1 MKTQKTIKVGGMS
14 CVRCSAAVE
23 HALKSVDGV
32 EECAVSYAN
41 GRAEVVFD
49 DEKADLKTLERA
61 IKKAGYEV
69 LEDVR
74 EAKKREFKSNLR
86 LFIFSLVFSLPF
98 FTMMALMFI
107 IPESSIMHFL
117 HNGILQL
124 IFATPIQLVAGWR
137 FYRGA
142 FKSLMNKSPSMD
154 LLVALGTTASYAYS
168 VYSLIANGAHGTFY
182 FESSA
187 MIITLVLLGKTLE
200 SRARAKT
207 NEAIEKLTDLAP
219 KTATVVRDGVEKTV
233 PTSQIAVGDIVLV
246 RPGESLPADGVVI
259 KGESHID
266 ESALT
271 GESMPVS
278 KRVCDKVFG
287 GTVNGKGFI
296 YFRAEGVG
304 GDTVLSGIIRLVE
317 EAQSSKAHIQSIADK
332 VASVFVPAVTAIS
345 LITFLVTFFT
355 ADDALY
361 ALDSA
366 VAVLVIACPCSLGL
380 ATPTAL
386 MVGIGRGA
394 SNGVLI
400 KNADALERACSV
412 KAIVLDKTG
421 TLTEGKPSVTKTV
434 ILDGGDEN
442 SVAYAASAEALSEH
456 PVAIA
461 VVASYEGEGLECEEF
476 ESVTGKGVF
485 AVINGKR
492 VLVGKPDWIEKECNL
507 KLGDEVLDLATGGN
521 TLVVCAINGALS
533 VAFAVSDAIRVNAA
547 DAVGRLKASGIYTVL
562 VTGDNEATARS
573 VAKTVGVDEYVAN
586 VLPDGKVKEIERL
599 KEKFGTVAMVGD
611 GINDS
616 PALAVSDVGF
626 AIGSG
631 TDIAIESGDIVLVG
645 NDVSA
650 VNFAISLSR
659 ATMRKIKQNLFW
671 AFFYNVI
678 GIPLA
683 AFGLLNPVI
692 AGAAMAFSSVSV
704 VTNSLLLK
712 RVKLK

>member
-1 MKTQKTIKVGGMS
+1 MS

-23 HALKSVDGV
+23 HALCAVDGV
-32 EECAVSYAN
+32 ESCSVSYAN

-49 DEKADLKTLERA
+49 EERVNIKLLERA

-86 LFIFSLVFSLPF
+86 LFIFSLAFSLPF
-98 FTMMALMFI
+98 FIMMALMFI
-107 IPESSIMHFL
+107 IPEGDIMHLL
-117 HNGILQL
+117 HNGILQICL
-124 IFATPIQLVAGWR
+124 ATPIQFVAGWR

-200 SRARAKT
+200 SRARART

-219 KTATVVRDGVEKTV
+219 KSATLVRDGVEEV
-233 PTSQIAVGDIVLV
+233 IPISQIAVGDIILV
-246 RPGESLPADGVVI
+246 RPGESVPADGIVV

-271 GESMPVS
+271 GESMPVA
-278 KRVCDKVFG
+278 KRDRDNVFG
-287 GTVNGKGFI
+287 GTVNGRGSF

-317 EAQSSKAHIQSIADK
+317 EAQSTKAHIQSIADK
-332 VASVFVPAVTAIS
+332 VAAVFVPVVTAVAV
-345 LITFLVTFFT
+345 ITFIITYLVTDSIT
-355 ADDALY
+355 N

-400 KNADALERACSV
+400 KNADALERACAV

-421 TLTEGKPSVTKTV
+421 TLTEGKPSVVKTV
-434 ILDGGDEN
+434 VLNGGDEDFV
-442 SVAYAASAEALSEH
+442 SYAACAEAMSEH
-456 PVAIA
+456 PIGSAIA
-461 VVASYEGEGLECEEF
+461 SLNKNEGLVCEEF

-485 AVINGKR
+485 ARINKKS
-492 VLVGKPDWIEKECNL
+492 VLVGKPDWIEEKCNV
-507 KLGDEVLDLATGGN
+507 KLENEVMSLAEGGN
-521 TLVVCAINGALS
+521 TLVVCAIDGNLA
-533 VAFAVSDAIRVNAA
+533 VAFAVA
-547 DAVGRLKASGIYTVL
+547 DAVREDAFDAVKRLKDAGIYTVL
-562 VTGDNEATARS
+562 VTGDNEATAGS
-573 VAKTVGVDEYVAN
+573 VAKRVGVDEYIAN
-586 VLPDGKVKEIERL
+586 TLPDGKQKEIARL
-599 KEKFGTVAMVGD
+599 KEKFGVVAMVGD

-616 PALAVSDVGF
+616 PALAAADVGF

-645 NDVSA
+645 GNVSA
-650 VNFAISLSR
+650 VSFAISLSR
-659 ATMRKIKQNLFW
+659 ATMRRIKQNLFW

-678 GIPLA
+678 GIPVA
-683 AFGLLNPVI
+683 AFGLLNPIV

-712 RVKLK
+712 KVKLK

>member
-107 IPESSIMHFL
+107 LPESSVLHFL

-124 IFATPIQLVAGWR
+124 IFATPIQFVAGWR

-168 VYSLIANGAHGTFY
+168 VYSLIANGAHSTFY

-332 VASVFVPAVTAIS
+332 VAAVFVPAVTAIS

-355 ADDALY
+355 ADDALH

-421 TLTEGKPSVTKTV
+421 TLTEGKPSVTKTL

-442 SVAYAASAEALSEH
+442 SVSYAASAEALSEH

-461 VVASYEGEGLECEEF
+461 VAASYEGELLECEEF

-507 KLGDEVLDLATGGN
+507 KLCDEVLDLATGGN
-521 TLVVCAINGALS
+521 TLVVCAIDGALS
-533 VAFAVSDAIRVNAA
+533 VAFAVSDAIRINAA

-562 VTGDNEATARS
+562 VTGDNEATASS
-573 VAKTVGVDEYVAN
+573 VAKAVGVDEYVAN

-645 NDVSA
+645 NDVSS
-650 VNFAISLSR
+650 VSLAISLSR

>member
-1 MKTQKTIKVGGMS
+1 MIVQKTLKVGGMS

-23 HALKSVDGV
+23 HALNAVEGV
-32 EECAVSYAN
+32 TSCAVSYAN

-49 DEKADLKTLERA
+49 DEAVNLKVLEKA

-86 LFIFSLVFSLPF
+86 LFVFSLIFSLPF

-107 IPESSIMHFL
+107 IPESGIVKTL

-124 IFATPIQLVAGWR
+124 VFATPIQFVAGWR

-168 VYSLIANGAHGTFY
+168 VYSLIANGVHGTFY

-207 NEAIEKLTDLAP
+207 NEAIEKLIDLAP
-219 KTATVVRDGVEKTV
+219 KTATVVRDGVETVV
-233 PTSQIAVGDIVLV
+233 PTSQIAVGEIVLV
-246 RPGESLPADGVVI
+246 RPGESLPADGIVI

-271 GESMPVS
+271 GESMPVA
-278 KRVCDKVFG
+278 KREGDKVVG
-287 GTVNGKGFI
+287 GTVNGKGSF
-296 YFRAEGVG
+296 YFRAECVG
-304 GDTVLSGIIRLVE
+304 NDTVLSGIIRLVE
-317 EAQSSKAHIQSIADK
+317 DAQSSKAHIQSIADK
-332 VASVFVPAVTAIS
+332 VAAVFVPAVTAIA

-386 MVGIGRGA
+386 MVGIGLGA

-400 KNADALERACSV
+400 KNADALEQACSV

-421 TLTEGKPSVTKTV
+421 TLTEGKPSVTKTI
-434 ILDGGDEN
+434 ILDGGNEN
-442 SVAYAASAEALSEH
+442 SIAYAASAEALSEH
-456 PVAIA
+456 PIGIAIA
-461 VVASYEGEGLECEEF
+461 SEYKGELLECAEF
-476 ESVTGKGVF
+476 ESVTGKGIS
-485 AVINGKR
+485 AVIDKKK
-492 VLVGKPDWIEKECNL
+492 VLVGKPEWIEGECDL
-507 KLGDEVLDLATGGN
+507 KLGDEILDLAMGGN
-521 TLVVCAINGALS
+521 TLVVCAIDGKAL
-533 VAFAVSDAIRVNAA
+533 VAFAISDAVRVNAA
-547 DAVGRLKASGIYTVL
+547 DAVGRLKASGIHTVL
-562 VTGDNEATARS
+562 VTGDNEAAARS
-573 VAKTVGVDEYVAN
+573 VAKAVGVDEYVAN
-586 VLPDGKVKEIERL
+586 ALPDGKVREIERL
-599 KEKFGTVAMVGD
+599 KEKFGVVAMVGD
-611 GINDS
+611 GINDA

-626 AIGSG
+626 AVGGG
-631 TDIAIESGDIVLVG
+631 TDIAMESGDIVLVG
-645 NDVSA
+645 NNVSA
-650 VNFAISLSR
+650 VDFAISLSR
-659 ATMRKIKQNLFW
+659 ATMKKIKQNLFW
-671 AFFYNVI
+671 AFFYNSI

-683 AFGLLNPVI
+683 AFGMLNPII

>member
-1 MKTQKTIKVGGMS
+1 MS
-14 CVRCSAAVE
+14 CIRCSAAVE

-107 IPESSIMHFL
+107 IPESGIVHFL

-442 SVAYAASAEALSEH
+442 SIAYAASAEALSEH

-461 VVASYEGEGLECEEF
+461 VAASYEGELLECEEF

-521 TLVVCAINGALS
+521 TLVVCAIDGALS
-533 VAFAVSDAIRVNAA
+533 VAFAISDAIRINAA
-547 DAVGRLKASGIYTVL
+547 DAVGWLKASGIYTVL
-562 VTGDNEATARS
+562 VTGDNEATASS

-599 KEKFGTVAMVGD
+599 KEKYKTVAMVGD

-645 NDVSA
+645 NDVSS
-650 VNFAISLSR
+650 VSLAISLSR

>member
-23 HALKSVDGV
+23 HALKAVDGV
-32 EECAVSYAN
+32 EGCSVSYAN
-41 GRAEVVFD
+41 GRAEVIFD
-49 DEKADLKTLERA
+49 DERVNIKTLERA

-74 EAKKREFKSNLR
+74 EAKKREFKGNLR

-98 FTMMALMFI
+98 FIMMALMFI
-107 IPESSIMHFL
+107 IPESSVVHFL

-168 VYSLIANGAHGTFY
+168 VYSLIANGAYGIFY

-200 SRARAKT
+200 SRARART

-219 KTATVVRDGVEKTV
+219 KSATVVRGEAEEVIPVSD
-233 PTSQIAVGDIVLV
+233 IIVGDIILV
-246 RPGESLPADGVVI
+246 RPGESIPADGVVI
-259 KGESHID
+259 RGESHID

-271 GESMPVS
+271 GESMPVA
-278 KRVCDKVFG
+278 KRVRDKVFG
-287 GTVNGKGFI
+287 GTVNGNGSF

-317 EAQSSKAHIQSIADK
+317 EAQSTKAHIQSIADK
-332 VASVFVPAVTAIS
+332 VAAVFVPAVTGIS
-345 LITFLVTFFT
+345 LITFLLTYFIGHN
-355 ADDALY
+355 ALD

-386 MVGIGRGA
+386 MVGIGLGA

-400 KNADALERACSV
+400 KNADALEQACAI

-421 TLTEGKPSVTKTV
+421 TLTEGKPSVRKTV

-442 SVAYAASAEALSEH
+442 SVVYAASAEAGSEH
-456 PVAIA
+456 PIGVVIA
-461 VVASYEGEGLECEEF
+461 SLCKEVLECESF
-476 ESVTGKGVF
+476 ESVTGKGVI
-485 AVINGKR
+485 ARINGKS

-507 KLGDEVLDLATGGN
+507 KLDDGVIALASGGN
-521 TLVVCAINGALS
+521 TLVVCAIDGQPS
-533 VAFAVSDAIRVNAA
+533 VAFAISDAVRSNAT
-547 DAVGRLKASGIYTVL
+547 DSVHRLKALGIRTVL
-562 VTGDNEATARS
+562 VTGDNEETARA
-573 VAKTVGVDEYVAN
+573 VANTVGVDEYIAN

-599 KEKFGTVAMVGD
+599 KEKYKTVAMVGD

-616 PALAVSDVGF
+616 PALAASDVGF

-645 NDVSA
+645 SDISA
-650 VNFAISLSR
+650 LSFAMMLSR

-683 AFGLLNPVI
+683 AFGLLNPII
-692 AGAAMAFSSVSV
+692 AGGAMAFSSLSV

>member
-14 CVRCSAAVE
+14 CIRCSAAVE

-107 IPESSIMHFL
+107 IPESGIVHFL

-442 SVAYAASAEALSEH
+442 SIAYAASAEALSEH

-461 VVASYEGEGLECEEF
+461 VAASYEGELLECEEF

-521 TLVVCAINGALS
+521 TLVVCAIDGALS
-533 VAFAVSDAIRVNAA
+533 VAFAISDAIRINAA
-547 DAVGRLKASGIYTVL
+547 DAVGWLKASGIYTVL
-562 VTGDNEATARS
+562 VTGDNEATASS

-599 KEKFGTVAMVGD
+599 KEKYKTVAMVGD

-645 NDVSA
+645 NDVSS
-650 VNFAISLSR
+650 VSLAISLSR

>member
-107 IPESSIMHFL
+107 IPESGIVHFL

-421 TLTEGKPSVTKTV
+421 TLTEGKPSVTKTL

-442 SVAYAASAEALSEH
+442 SIAYAASAEALSEH
-456 PVAIA
+456 PIGDAI
-461 VVASYEGEGLECEEF
+461 VYEYKGRLLECEEF

-507 KLGDEVLDLATGGN
+507 KLCDEVLDLATGGN
-521 TLVVCAINGALS
+521 TLVVCAIDGALS
-533 VAFAVSDAIRVNAA
+533 VAFAISDAIRVNAA

-562 VTGDNEATARS
+562 VTGDNEATASS

-599 KEKFGTVAMVGD
+599 KEKYKTVAMVGD

-645 NDVSA
+645 NDVSS
-650 VNFAISLSR
+650 VSLAISLSR

>member
-1 MKTQKTIKVGGMS
+1 MITQKNIKVGGMS

-23 HALKSVDGV
+23 HALKSVVGV
-32 EECAVSYAN
+32 EGCTVSYAN
-41 GRAEVVFD
+41 GRADVTFD
-49 DEKADLKTLERA
+49 DERVSLKTLEKA

-98 FTMMALMFI
+98 FVMMALMFI
-107 IPESSIMHFL
+107 LPESDVVHFL
-117 HNGILQL
+117 HNGILQ
-124 IFATPIQLVAGWR
+124 IAFATPIQFVAGFR
-137 FYRGA
+137 FYKGA

-168 VYSLIANGAHGTFY
+168 VYSLIANGVHGTFY

-200 SRARAKT
+200 SRARART

-219 KTATVVRDGVEKTV
+219 KTATVVREGEEVTV
-233 PTSQIAVGDIVLV
+233 QVAEITAGDIILV

-271 GESMPVS
+271 GESMPVA
-278 KRVCDKVFG
+278 KRVFDKVFG
-287 GTVNGKGFI
+287 GTVNGKGSF
-296 YFRAEGVG
+296 YFRAESVG
-304 GDTVLSGIIRLVE
+304 SDTVLSGIIRLVE
-317 EAQSSKAHIQSIADK
+317 DAQSSKAHIQSIADK
-332 VASVFVPAVTAIS
+332 VASVFVPAVTVIS
-345 LITFLVTFFT
+345 LVTFFLT
-355 ADDALY
+355 YFITEDAVY

-400 KNADALERACSV
+400 KNADALEHSCAI
-412 KAIVLDKTG
+412 KAVVLDKTG
-421 TLTEGKPSVTKTV
+421 TLTVGKPSVAKTL
-434 ILDGGDEN
+434 ILDGRVEDPI
-442 SVAYAASAEALSEH
+442 AYAASAECASEH
-456 PVAIA
+456 PIAAAIA
-461 VVASYEGEGLECEEF
+461 SLYEYEMLECEDF
-476 ESVTGKGVF
+476 ESVTGKGIS
-485 AVINGKR
+485 ASIDGKR
-492 VLVGKPDWIEKECNL
+492 VLVGKAEWIEDECGI
-507 KLGDEVLDLATGGN
+507 KLDGDVLSLANGGK
-521 TLVVCAINGALS
+521 TLVVCAIDGTPS
-533 VAFAVSDAIRVNAA
+533 VAFAISDTVRSNAF
-547 DAVGRLKASGIYTVL
+547 DSVKKLKDMGIYTVL
-562 VTGDNEATARS
+562 VTGDNEATAKA
-573 VAKTVGVDEYVAN
+573 VADAVGVDEYIAN
-586 VLPDGKVKEIERL
+586 VLPDGKVKEAKRL
-599 KEKFGTVAMVGD
+599 KEKYGVVAMVGD

-616 PALAVSDVGF
+616 PALAASDVGF
-626 AIGSG
+626 AVGGG

-645 NDVSA
+645 GDISA
-650 VNFAISLSR
+650 VGFAISLSR

-683 AFGLLNPVI
+683 AFGLLNPII
-692 AGAAMAFSSVSV
+692 AGAAMAFSSLSV

-712 RVKLK
+712 RIRL

>member
-1 MKTQKTIKVGGMS
+1 MS

>member
-1 MKTQKTIKVGGMS
+1 MITQKNIKVGGMS

-23 HALKSVDGV
+23 HALKSVVGV
-32 EECAVSYAN
+32 EGCTVSYAN
-41 GRAEVVFD
+41 GRADVTFD
-49 DEKADLKTLERA
+49 DERVSLKTLEKA

-98 FTMMALMFI
+98 FVMMALMFI
-107 IPESSIMHFL
+107 LPESDVVHFL
-117 HNGILQL
+117 HNGILQ
-124 IFATPIQLVAGWR
+124 IAFATPIQFVAGFR
-137 FYRGA
+137 FYKGA

-168 VYSLIANGAHGTFY
+168 VYSLIANGVHGTFY

-200 SRARAKT
+200 SRARART

-219 KTATVVRDGVEKTV
+219 KTATVVREGEEVTV
-233 PTSQIAVGDIVLV
+233 QVAEITAGDIILV

-271 GESMPVS
+271 GESMPVA
-278 KRVCDKVFG
+278 KRVFDKVFG
-287 GTVNGKGFI
+287 GTVNGKGSF
-296 YFRAEGVG
+296 YFRAESVG
-304 GDTVLSGIIRLVE
+304 SDTVLSGIIRLVE
-317 EAQSSKAHIQSIADK
+317 DAQSSKAHIQSIADK
-332 VASVFVPAVTAIS
+332 VAAVFVPAVTGIS
-345 LITFLVTFFT
+345 LITFLLTYFIGHN
-355 ADDALY
+355 ALD

-400 KNADALERACSV
+400 KNADALEHSCAI
-412 KAIVLDKTG
+412 KAVVLDKTG
-421 TLTEGKPSVTKTV
+421 TLTVGKPSVAKTL
-434 ILDGGDEN
+434 ILDGRVEDPI
-442 SVAYAASAEALSEH
+442 AYAASAESASEH
-456 PVAIA
+456 PIAAAIA
-461 VVASYEGEGLECEEF
+461 SLYEYEMLECEDF
-476 ESVTGKGVF
+476 ESVTGKGIS
-485 AVINGKR
+485 ASIDGKR
-492 VLVGKPDWIEKECNL
+492 VLVGKAEWIEDECGI
-507 KLGDEVLDLATGGN
+507 KLGDDVLSLANGGK
-521 TLVVCAINGALS
+521 TLVVCAIDGTPS
-533 VAFAVSDAIRVNAA
+533 VAFAISDTVRSNAF
-547 DAVGRLKASGIYTVL
+547 DSVKKLKDMGIYTVL
-562 VTGDNEATARS
+562 VTGDNEATAKA
-573 VAKTVGVDEYVAN
+573 VADAVGVDEYIAN
-586 VLPDGKVKEIERL
+586 VLPDGKVKEAKRL
-599 KEKFGTVAMVGD
+599 KEKYGVVAMVCD

-616 PALAVSDVGF
+616 PALAASDVGF
-626 AIGSG
+626 AVGGG

-645 NDVSA
+645 GDISA
-650 VNFAISLSR
+650 VGFAISLSR

-683 AFGLLNPVI
+683 AFGLLNPII
-692 AGAAMAFSSVSV
+692 AGGAMAFSSLSV

-712 RVKLK
+712 RIRL

>member
-1 MKTQKTIKVGGMS
+1 MS

-23 HALKSVDGV
+23 HALKSVVGV
-32 EECAVSYAN
+32 EGCTVSYAN
-41 GRAEVVFD
+41 GRADVTFD
-49 DEKADLKTLERA
+49 DERVSLKTLEKA

-98 FTMMALMFI
+98 FVMMALMFI
-107 IPESSIMHFL
+107 LPESDVVHFL
-117 HNGILQL
+117 HNGILQ
-124 IFATPIQLVAGWR
+124 IAFATPIQFVAGFR
-137 FYRGA
+137 FYKGA

-168 VYSLIANGAHGTFY
+168 VYSLIANGVHGTFY

-200 SRARAKT
+200 SRARART

-219 KTATVVRDGVEKTV
+219 KTATVVREGEEVTV
-233 PTSQIAVGDIVLV
+233 QVAEITAGDIILV

-259 KGESHID
+259 RGESHID

-271 GESMPVS
+271 GESMPVA
-278 KRVCDKVFG
+278 KRVRDKVFG
-287 GTVNGKGFI
+287 GTVNGKGSF
-296 YFRAEGVG
+296 YFRAESVG
-304 GDTVLSGIIRLVE
+304 SDTVLSGIIRLVE
-317 EAQSSKAHIQSIADK
+317 DAQSSKAHIQSIADK
-332 VASVFVPAVTAIS
+332 VASVFVPAVTVIS
-345 LITFLVTFFT
+345 LVTFFLT
-355 ADDALY
+355 YFITEDAVY

-400 KNADALERACSV
+400 KNADALEHSCAI
-412 KAIVLDKTG
+412 KAVVLDKTG
-421 TLTEGKPSVTKTV
+421 TLTVGKPSVAKTL
-434 ILDGGDEN
+434 ILDGRVEDPI
-442 SVAYAASAEALSEH
+442 AYAASAESASEH
-456 PVAIA
+456 PIAAAIA
-461 VVASYEGEGLECEEF
+461 SLYEYEMLECEDF
-476 ESVTGKGVF
+476 ESVTGKGVI
-485 AVINGKR
+485 ARINGKS

-507 KLGDEVLDLATGGN
+507 KLDDGVIALANGGN
-521 TLVVCAINGALS
+521 TLVVCAIDGQPS
-533 VAFAVSDAIRVNAA
+533 VAFAISDAVRSNAV
-547 DAVGRLKASGIYTVL
+547 DSVHRLKALGIRTVL
-562 VTGDNEATARS
+562 VTGDNEETARA
-573 VAKTVGVDEYVAN
+573 VANTVGVDEYIAN
-586 VLPDGKVKEIERL
+586 VLPDGKVREIERL
-599 KEKFGTVAMVGD
+599 KEKYKTVAMVGD

-616 PALAVSDVGF
+616 PALAASDVGF

-645 NDVSA
+645 SDISA
-650 VNFAISLSR
+650 VGFAISLSR

-683 AFGLLNPVI
+683 AFGLLNPII
-692 AGAAMAFSSVSV
+692 AGGAMAFSSVSV

-712 RVKLK
+712 KVKLK

>member
-1 MKTQKTIKVGGMS
+1 MIIQKAIRVGGMS

-32 EECAVSYAN
+32 EKCTVSYAN
-41 GRAEVVFD
+41 GRADVTFD
-49 DEKADLKTLERA
+49 DERVSLKTLEKA

-74 EAKKREFKSNLR
+74 EAKKREFKNNLR

-98 FTMMALMFI
+98 FVMMALMFI
-107 IPESSIMHFL
+107 IPESDVVHFL
-117 HNGILQL
+117 HNGILQI
-124 IFATPIQLVAGWR
+124 IFATPIQFVAGFR
-137 FYRGA
+137 FYKGA
-142 FKSLMNKSPSMD
+142 FKSLMNKRPSMD

-168 VYSLIANGAHGTFY
+168 VYSLISNGVHGTFY

-219 KTATVVRDGVEKTV
+219 KSATVVRNGVEEV
-233 PTSQIAVGDIVLV
+233 IPTSQIEVGDIILV
-246 RPGESLPADGVVI
+246 RPGEALPADGVVI
-259 KGESHID
+259 RGESHID

-271 GESMPVS
+271 GESMPVA
-278 KRVCDKVFG
+278 KRENDKVFG
-287 GTVNGKGFI
+287 GTVNGKGSF

-304 GDTVLSGIIRLVE
+304 ADTVLSGIIRLVE
-317 EAQSSKAHIQSIADK
+317 DAQSSKAHIQSIADK
-332 VASVFVPAVTAIS
+332 VASVFVPAVTGIA
-345 LITFLVTFFT
+345 LITFLVTFFVT
-355 ADDALY
+355 ENAVY

-400 KNADALERACSV
+400 KNADALERACDI

-421 TLTEGKPSVTKTV
+421 TLTVGKPSVTETL
-434 ILDGGDEN
+434 ILDGNAEN
-442 SVAYAASAEALSEH
+442 TIAYAASAEGSSEH
-456 PVAIA
+456 PIAAAISD
-461 VVASYEGEGLECEEF
+461 VYKGELLECEEF
-476 ESVTGKGVF
+476 ESVTGKG
-485 AVINGKR
+485 ILTKIGGKR
-492 VLVGKPDWIEKECNL
+492 VLVGKADWVENECNIR
-507 KLGDEVLDLATGGN
+507 LGDDVLSLANGGK
-521 TLVVCAINGALS
+521 TLVVCAIDGRPS
-533 VAFAVSDAIRVNAA
+533 VAFAISDAVRGNAY
-547 DAVGRLKASGIYTVL
+547 DTVRKLKEMGIHTVL
-562 VTGDNEATARS
+562 VTGDNEATAKA
-573 VAKTVGVDEYVAN
+573 VAGAVGVDEYIAN
-586 VLPDGKVKEIERL
+586 VLPDGKVKEIKRL
-599 KEKFGTVAMVGD
+599 KEKYGTVAMVGD

-616 PALAVSDVGF
+616 PALAASDVGF

-645 NDVSA
+645 SDISA

-683 AFGLLNPVI
+683 AFGLLNPII

-712 RVKLK
+712 KTRL

>member
-1 MKTQKTIKVGGMS
+1 MS

-23 HALKSVDGV
+23 RALKSVVGV
-32 EECAVSYAN
+32 EGCTVSYAN
-41 GRAEVVFD
+41 GRADVTFD
-49 DEKADLKTLERA
+49 DERVSLKTLEKA

-98 FTMMALMFI
+98 FVMMALMFI
-107 IPESSIMHFL
+107 LPESDVVHFL
-117 HNGILQL
+117 HNGILQ
-124 IFATPIQLVAGWR
+124 IAFATPIQFVAGFR
-137 FYRGA
+137 FYKGA

-168 VYSLIANGAHGTFY
+168 VYSLIANGVHGTFY

-200 SRARAKT
+200 SRARART

-219 KTATVVRDGVEKTV
+219 KTATVVREGEEVTV
-233 PTSQIAVGDIVLV
+233 QVAEITAGDIILV

-271 GESMPVS
+271 GESMPVA
-278 KRVCDKVFG
+278 KRVRDKVFG
-287 GTVNGKGFI
+287 GTVNGKGSF
-296 YFRAEGVG
+296 YFRAESVG
-304 GDTVLSGIIRLVE
+304 SDTVLSGIIRLVE
-317 EAQSSKAHIQSIADK
+317 DAQSSKAHIQSIADK
-332 VASVFVPAVTAIS
+332 VASVFVPAVTVIS
-345 LITFLVTFFT
+345 LVTFFLT
-355 ADDALY
+355 YFITEDAVY

-400 KNADALERACSV
+400 KNADALEQACAI

-421 TLTEGKPSVTKTV
+421 TLTEGKPSVRETV

-442 SVAYAASAEALSEH
+442 SVVYAASAEAGSEH
-456 PVAIA
+456 PIGV
-461 VVASYEGEGLECEEF
+461 VVASLCKEVLECESF
-476 ESVTGKGVF
+476 ESVTGKGVI
-485 AVINGKR
+485 ARINGKS

-507 KLGDEVLDLATGGN
+507 KLDDGVIALASGGN
-521 TLVVCAINGALS
+521 TLVVCAIDGRPS
-533 VAFAVSDAIRVNAA
+533 VAFAISDTVRSNAF
-547 DAVGRLKASGIYTVL
+547 DSVKKLKDMGIYTVL
-562 VTGDNEATARS
+562 VTGDNEATAKA
-573 VAKTVGVDEYVAN
+573 VADAVGVDEYIAN
-586 VLPDGKVKEIERL
+586 VLPDGKVKETKRL
-599 KEKFGTVAMVGD
+599 KEKYGVVAMVGD

-616 PALAVSDVGF
+616 PALAASDVGF
-626 AIGSG
+626 AVGGG

-645 NDVSA
+645 SDISA
-650 VNFAISLSR
+650 VGFAISLSR

-683 AFGLLNPVI
+683 AFGLLNPII
-692 AGAAMAFSSVSV
+692 AGGAMAFSSLSV
-704 VTNSLLLK
+704 VTNSLFLK
-712 RVKLK
+712 RVRL

>member
-1 MKTQKTIKVGGMS
+1 MS

-23 HALKSVDGV
+23 HALKSVVGV
-32 EECAVSYAN
+32 EGCTVSYAN
-41 GRAEVVFD
+41 GRADVTFD
-49 DEKADLKTLERA
+49 DERVSLKTLEKA

-98 FTMMALMFI
+98 FVMMALMFI
-107 IPESSIMHFL
+107 LPESDVVHFL
-117 HNGILQL
+117 HNGILQ
-124 IFATPIQLVAGWR
+124 IAFATPIQFVAGFR
-137 FYRGA
+137 FYKGA

-168 VYSLIANGAHGTFY
+168 VYSLIANGVHGTFY

-200 SRARAKT
+200 SRARART

-219 KTATVVRDGVEKTV
+219 KTATVVREGEEVTV
-233 PTSQIAVGDIVLV
+233 QVAEITAGDIILV

-271 GESMPVS
+271 GESMPVA
-278 KRVCDKVFG
+278 KRVFDKVFG
-287 GTVNGKGFI
+287 GTVNGKGSF
-296 YFRAEGVG
+296 YFRAESVG
-304 GDTVLSGIIRLVE
+304 SDTVLSGIIRLVE
-317 EAQSSKAHIQSIADK
+317 DAQSSKAHIQSIADK
-332 VASVFVPAVTAIS
+332 VAAVFVPAVTVIS
-345 LITFLVTFFT
+345 LVTFFLT
-355 ADDALY
+355 YFITEDAVY

-400 KNADALERACSV
+400 KNADALEHSCAI
-412 KAIVLDKTG
+412 KAVVLDKTG
-421 TLTEGKPSVTKTV
+421 TLTVGKPSVRETV

-442 SVAYAASAEALSEH
+442 SVVYAASAEAGSEH
-456 PVAIA
+456 PIGV
-461 VVASYEGEGLECEEF
+461 VVASLCKEVLECESF
-476 ESVTGKGVF
+476 ESVTGKGVI
-485 AVINGKR
+485 ARINGKS

-507 KLGDEVLDLATGGN
+507 KLDDEVLALASGGN
-521 TLVVCAINGALS
+521 TLVVCAIDGLPS
-533 VAFAVSDAIRVNAA
+533 VAFAISDAVRSNAT
-547 DAVGRLKASGIYTVL
+547 DSVHRLKALGIRTVL
-562 VTGDNEATARS
+562 VTGDNEETARA
-573 VAKTVGVDEYVAN
+573 VANTVGVDEYIAN

-599 KEKFGTVAMVGD
+599 KEKYKTVAMVGD

-616 PALAVSDVGF
+616 PALAASDVGF

-645 NDVSA
+645 SDISA
-650 VNFAISLSR
+650 LSFAMMLSR

-683 AFGLLNPVI
+683 AFGLLNPII
-692 AGAAMAFSSVSV
+692 AGGAMAFSSLSV

-712 RVKLK
+712 KVKLK

>member
-1 MKTQKTIKVGGMS
+1 MKIQKTIKVGGMS

-23 HALKSVDGV
+23 NALNSVKGV
-32 EECAVSYAN
+32 EYCAVSYAN
-41 GRAEVVFD
+41 GRAEVCFD
-49 DEKADLKTLERA
+49 DEKTALPVLEKA

-74 EAKKREFKSNLR
+74 EARKREFKSNLT
-86 LFIFSLVFSLPF
+86 LFIFSLVLSLPF
-98 FTMMALMFI
+98 FVMMALMFI
-107 IPESSIMHFL
+107 IPESEIVHFL
-117 HNGILQL
+117 HNGILQ
-124 IFATPIQLVAGWR
+124 IAFATPIQFVSGFR

-168 VYSLIANGAHGTFY
+168 VYSLIANGIYGTFY

-200 SRARAKT
+200 SRARART
-207 NEAIEKLTDLAP
+207 SEAIEKLMDLAP
-219 KTATVVRDGVEKTV
+219 KTATVVRGDAEETV
-233 PTSQIAVGDIVLV
+233 PVSSIAVGDIILV
-246 RPGESLPADGVVI
+246 RPGESVPADGIIVR
-259 KGESHID
+259 GESHID

-278 KRVCDKVFG
+278 KSEGDKVFG
-287 GTVNGKGFI
+287 GTVNRSGSF
-296 YFRAEGVG
+296 YFKAESVG
-304 GDTVLSGIIRLVE
+304 SDTILSGIIKLVE
-317 EAQSSKAHIQSIADK
+317 DAQSSKAHIQSIADK
-332 VASVFVPAVTAIS
+332 VSAIFVPAVTAVS
-345 LITFLVTFFT
+345 LIAFFVTFFVT
-355 ADDALY
+355 DDALR

-400 KNADALERACSV
+400 KNADALERACEI
-412 KAIVLDKTG
+412 KAIILDKTG
-421 TLTEGKPSVTKTV
+421 TLTEGKPSVTRTV
-434 ILDGGDEN
+434 ILNGGSDE
-442 SVAYAASAEALSEH
+442 SIKYAAAAESLSEH
-456 PVAIA
+456 PLGEAI
-461 VVASYEGEGLECEEF
+461 VSEYKGKLPECKDF
-476 ESVTGKGVF
+476 ISVTGKGIRATVDGKS
-485 AVINGKR
+485 VI
-492 VLVGKPDWIEKECNL
+492 VGKPEWIAEECNT
-507 KLGDEVLDLATGGN
+507 ELDNEIFELENGGN
-521 TLVVCAINGALS
+521 TVVACAVDGVAA
-533 VAFAVSDAIRVNAA
+533 VAFAIA
-547 DAVGRLKASGIYTVL
+547 DAVRENSADAVKKLKDSGIYTVL

-573 VAKTVGVDEYVAN
+573 VAQRVGVDEYIAN
-586 VLPDGKVKEIERL
+586 ALPDGKVKEIERL
-599 KEKFGTVAMVGD
+599 KERFGVVAMVGD
-611 GINDS
+611 GINDA
-616 PALAVSDVGF
+616 PALAYSDIGF
-626 AIGSG
+626 AVGSG
-631 TDIAIESGDIVLVG
+631 TDIAMESGDIVLVG
-645 NDVSA
+645 GNVSS
-650 VNFAISLSR
+650 VYRAISLSR

-683 AFGLLNPVI
+683 AFGLLNPII

>member
-1 MKTQKTIKVGGMS
+1 MKIQKTIKVGGMS

-23 HALKSVDGV
+23 HALNAVDGV

-49 DEKADLKTLERA
+49 DEAVNLKALERA

-74 EAKKREFKSNLR
+74 EAKKREFKNNLR

-107 IPESSIMHFL
+107 IPESGIVKTL

-124 IFATPIQLVAGWR
+124 IFATPIQFVAGWR

-142 FKSLMNKSPSMD
+142 FKSLVNKSPSMD

-168 VYSLIANGAHGTFY
+168 VYSLIANGVHGTFY

-219 KTATVVRDGVEKTV
+219 KTATVVRDGVETVV
-233 PTSQIAVGDIVLV
+233 PTSQIAVGEIVLV
-246 RPGESLPADGVVI
+246 RPGESLPADGIVI

-271 GESMPVS
+271 GESMPVA
-278 KRVCDKVFG
+278 KREGDRVVG
-287 GTVNGKGFI
+287 GTVNGKGYI
-296 YFRAEGVG
+296 YFRAESVG
-304 GDTVLSGIIRLVE
+304 SDTVLSGIIRLVE
-317 EAQSSKAHIQSIADK
+317 DAQSSKAHIQSVADK
-332 VASVFVPAVTAIS
+332 VAAVFVPAVTAIS
-345 LITFLVTFFT
+345 LVTFLVTFFV

-386 MVGIGRGA
+386 MVGIGLGA

-400 KNADALERACSV
+400 KNASALERACAV

-421 TLTEGKPSVTKTV
+421 TLTEGKPSVTKTLV
-434 ILDGGDEN
+434 FDGGDEN
-442 SVAYAASAEALSEH
+442 SIAYAASAEALAEH
-456 PVAIA
+456 PIGDAITLE
-461 VVASYEGEGLECEEF
+461 YKGELLECTEF
-476 ESVTGKGVF
+476 ESITGKGIF

-492 VLVGKPDWIEKECNL
+492 VIVGKPDWIENECNL
-507 KLGDEVLDLATGGN
+507 KLCDEALDLANGGN
-521 TLVVCAINGALS
+521 TLVVCAIDGVVS
-533 VAFAVSDAIRVNAA
+533 VAFAVSDAVRENAA
-547 DAVGRLKASGIYTVL
+547 DAVGRLKNSGIHTVL
-562 VTGDNEATARS
+562 VTGDNFATAEA
-573 VAKTVGVDEYVAN
+573 VAKAVGVDEYVAN
-586 VLPDGKVKEIERL
+586 VLPDGKVREIERL
-599 KEKFGTVAMVGD
+599 KEKFGVVAMVGD

-645 NDVSA
+645 NNVSA

-659 ATMRKIKQNLFW
+659 ATMRRIKQNLFW

-683 AFGLLNPVI
+683 AFGLLNPII